1 MRVGDACKCY
11 RAVPIARESKKT
23 DIFRGNIYE
32 LWEFVVQ
39 PFSILEEIVLVVLVK
54 FIPVFGGLGIIFHC
68 I

>member
-1 MRVGDACKCY
+1 M
-11 RAVPIARESKKT
+11 
-23 DIFRGNIYE
+23 
-32 LWEFVVQ
+32 Q